1 MAFKSFWRSGCAAL
15 IGLAWLQ
22 GTVALADP
30 KVAQEPMG
38 PDGDSMGSSI
48 SPTGDHIAVLA
59 NQGSHLAVF
68 YDGVAGPKIEALQL
82 STASN
87 VPYQTPTYYA
97 GQVPVIFSDDGA
109 HWAYMARSGDD
120 FIVML
125 DGKELVRAPL
135 RGNEADRIPLTFS
148 SKGHHLFYSDVDA
161 TGAYQ
166 VVVDGKAGPATHMLP
181 SIAFSPDGQHYAYV
195 GAYTNAGIGVWSFVD
210 GRQVNYF
217 GDHLQYSG
225 RDHLL
230 SLLPIPGGIG
240 LVLDGKPE
248 IKANRLDPMWMSPD
262 GAEIAIVV
270 TPDAQTPSFLTIN
283 GKTIDGTQGL
293 NIEKVYFSPDGKR
306 WAALCAKKT
315 GSKFM
320 MVDGQKG
327 DDYASIPNSL
337 PPMDNISHWRDQMS
351 DANGSDYSPFQLPV
365 PGFTADSTKFVYA
378 AVAGGREFMIVD
390 GTESSGYQN
399 NPGFAPLLGTVG
411 HRIGLVA
418 TAPNYRQHV
427 VIDGA
432 EINYGPPAT
441 SGTGTQLKQLTFSPG
456 ARHYAYVES
465 QTVYVDAVAQP
476 GLLLGH
482 YIFSPDDSH
491 LAYEASV
498 SGRPALVVDGKVIS
512 DKPGMVSRI
521 FFSPD
526 GQHVYWYSTG
536 NWAALGTKDE
546 KMLYVDGKPAT
557 HFVLPLNGIPLRC
570 SFSSDDVLTF
580 MALTDGSIR
589 RFHVTPD
596 SSLAAALAA
605 APVAKAN

>member
-1 MAFKSFWRSGCAAL
+1 MALKTFWRTGSAGSL
-15 IGLAWLQ
+15 GLVFLQ
-22 GTVALADP
+22 CTLALADP
-30 KVAQEPMG
+30 KTAQEPMG
-38 PDGDSMGSSI
+38 PDGDSLGSSI
-48 SPTGDHIAVLA
+48 SPNGEHIAVLA

-68 YDGVAGPKIEALQL
+68 YDGVAGPKIEALQMG
-82 STASN
+82 TASN
-87 VPYQTPTYYA
+87 VPYQTPTYYS
-97 GQVPVIFSDDGA
+97 GQVPIIFSDDGA

-135 RGNEADRIPLTFS
+135 RSNEADRIPLTFS
-148 SKGHHLFYSDVDA
+148 SKGRHLFYSDVDA

-166 VVVDGKAGPATHMLP
+166 VVVDGKAGPATHLLP

-195 GAYTNAGIGVWSFVD
+195 GAYTNSGVGVWSFVD

-225 RDHLL
+225 RDHLV

-262 GAEIAIVV
+262 GALIAIVV
-270 TPDAQTPSFLTIN
+270 TPNPQTPSVLTIN

-293 NIEKVYFSPDGKR
+293 IIEKVYFSPDGKR
-306 WAALCAKKT
+306 WAALCDKKT

-327 DDYASIPNSL
+327 DDYSNIMISL
-337 PPMDNISHWRDQMS
+337 PPVDNVMHWRYQM
-351 DANGSDYSPFQLPV
+351 DDPNGNDFSPFQLPV
-365 PGFTADSTKFVYA
+365 PGFTADSSKFVYA
-378 AVAGGREFMIVD
+378 ALAGGRVFMIVD
-390 GTESSGYQN
+390 GTESSGFQN
-399 NPGFAPLLGTVG
+399 NTGFSPVLSTVG
-411 HRIGLVA
+411 NHIGAVG
-418 TAPNYRQHV
+418 TAPNNKQHLI
-427 VIDGA
+427 IDGA
-432 EINYGPPAT
+432 EVSSIPSAT
-441 SGTGTQLKQLTFSPG
+441 MGTGTALRQLTFSPG
-456 ARHYAYVES
+456 AKHYAFVQS
-465 QTVYVDAVAQP
+465 QTLFLDSVAQP
-476 GLLLGH
+476 GFLQNNYL
-482 YIFSPDDSH
+482 FSPDDSH

-498 SGRPALVVDGKVIS
+498 SGRPTLVVDGKVIS

-526 GQHVYWYSTG
+526 SQHVCWYSTG
-536 NWAALGTKDE
+536 NWAALGTKDD
-546 KMLYVDGKPAT
+546 MQLYVDGKPAT
-557 HFVLPLNGIPLRC
+557 HFRLPLNGIPLRC
-570 SFSSDDVLTF
+570 SFGPDDTMTF

-596 SSLAAALAA
+596 TSLAAVLAS